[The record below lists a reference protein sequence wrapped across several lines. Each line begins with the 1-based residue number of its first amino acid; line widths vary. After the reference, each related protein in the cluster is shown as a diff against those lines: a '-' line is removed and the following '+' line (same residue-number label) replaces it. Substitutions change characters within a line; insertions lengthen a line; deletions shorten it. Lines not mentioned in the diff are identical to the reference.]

1 MGSTSAPIRDLAK
14 NVRLFPVGFALYLAF
29 SFLYLHDIM
38 PQTGKAGLPGIAPAS
53 YLAVFFATRIVVFA
67 LCAVGAYKRPKISG
81 ASTLSVCSALLIVI
95 GLALST
101 IILRVGGFEF
111 GASESTLMLAVAAC
125 LLGAGDALMLLL
137 WGRFCGTLSLR
148 AVYVFVLLSYIA
160 SLAVYALVVELPPLA
175 ILAIAAVGIAAIPF
189 LLKKSMAGRVIDA
202 TEPKTAAL
210 RNAVSL
216 LWRPVFITATFAFM
230 SNLTL
235 FVSGQQSVDVEAAQ
249 WTSTVVT
256 LLVVVAMV
264 LPALLFPRRIDIGIA
279 YRIALPIAAGGFL
292 LLAFIWN
299 TGGGV
304 ANSMVAMGW
313 LITDIITWCIIAN
326 VVYTTRL
333 PALILFGACEA
344 VTSLASLLGV
354 GIGYTFAGFIETGS
368 IAIMALALVAVYLLS
383 TIVLFVLKD
392 RSIAGYTADR
402 TDEAE
407 ALSPAEEIQQNEQA
421 TAVDDRFEQRC
432 RALAEQAQ
440 LTPRESDM
448 LRCLAQGRSTQYMAE
463 RFTLS
468 ENTVKSH
475 VRNVYQKLG
484 VHSKQDVI
492 DIVNEDPKA

>member
-1 MGSTSAPIRDLAK
+1 MGSTSAPIRNLAK
-14 NVRLFPVGFALYLAF
+14 AVRPYHIGFALYFAF

-38 PQTGKAGLPGIAPAS
+38 PQTGKAGLPGIAPAC
-53 YLAVFFATRIVVFA
+53 YLAVFFAARIVVFN
-67 LCAVGAYKRPKISG
+67 LCALAAYRRPSLS
-81 ASTLSVCSALLIVI
+81 ATSTLSLCAALLLVI

-125 LLGAGDALMLLL
+125 LLGAGDALMLLV

-148 AVYVFVLLSYIA
+148 SVYVFVLLSYLA
-160 SLAVYALVVELPPLA
+160 SLVVYALFVELPPLA

-189 LLKKSMAGRVIDA
+189 LLKKSMAGRAIETAEPTNA
-202 TEPKTAAL
+202 TL

-216 LWRPVFITATFAFM
+216 LWRPVFITATFAFV

-249 WTSTVVT
+249 WTSTAVT
-256 LLVVVAMV
+256 LLVVIAML
-264 LPALLFPRRIDIGIA
+264 LPALLFPKRVDIGSA

-313 LITDIITWCIIAN
+313 LITDVITWCIIAN
-326 VVYTTRL
+326 VVYTTKL

-344 VTSLASLLGV
+344 ATSLASLLGV

-383 TIVLFVLKD
+383 TVVLFVLKD
-392 RSIAGYTADR
+392 RSIAGYTAER
-402 TDEAE
+402 SGETD
-407 ALSPAEEIQQNEQA
+407 ALPKMEDA
-421 TAVDDRFEQRC
+421 TTTQRAAADDLFEQRC

-492 DIVNEDPKA
+492 DIVHKDPKA